1 MTTTQ
6 IILIIAIVAAI
17 AVALLA
23 AQRSGPRITTIETR
37 HERAEDEEEGS

>member
-6 IILIIAIVAAI
+6 IILAVAIVAAI

-23 AQRSGPRITTIETR
+23 AQRGGPRVTTIER
-37 HERAEDEEEGS
+37 VRAEKEEGDQP